1 MTSLREES
9 FTDEQLRAVARKR
22 AKARRD
28 LSAAVVLFVLVNA
41 FLWLAWA
48 LTAGPSVSLAASPV
62 WVTFGWGAIVALN
75 AWSVRHSTVSDADI
89 ARELRALRRGRRPSR

>member
-1 MTSLREES
+1 MMGLPREES
-9 FTDEQLRAVARKR
+9 FTDEQLWEVARGR

-28 LSAAVVLFVLVNA
+28 LSAQVVLFGLVNA

-48 LTAGPSVSLAASPV
+48 LTAGPEFSLAASPI

-75 AWSVRHSTVSDADI
+75 AWSVHHPRMSDADI
-89 ARELRALRRGRRPSR
+89 QRELRALHRQRR